1 MQALLLDGPGNR
13 TWSRAALA
21 WKGWTTGQ
29 DPHRRDSSCRIR
41 IDLGEAPFK
50 GKACFF
56 DSRVM
61 PLSRYSSKRNS
72 SSRYK
77 TMVIAVVVRGRDL
90 HSATK
95 DEREPAV

>member
-13 TWSRAALA
+13 TWSGAAIR
-21 WKGWTTGQ
+21 WKRWTTGQ
-29 DPHRRDSSCRIR
+29 DPHRRDSSCPIR
-41 IDLGEAPFK
+41 IDLGGAPFK
-50 GKACFF
+50 GKDCFV
-56 DSRVM
+56 DPRVM
-61 PLSRYSSKRNS
+61 PLSRYSSKRYS

-77 TMVIAVVVRGRDL
+77 TMVIAVVVRGCDL